1 MPDLTL
7 DSCACAV
14 SHLPSYFLLSISCHL
29 NPWVLDCCHL
39 YLPYPLAICQTV
51 QPSVLLWSSEI
62 LHLNFP
68 CSDQGPLASKL
79 ESQTIICLWGY
90 TLIQKMYKR
99 YIQKIISLWG
109 DLLKHIL
116 LEYIVDLFVWLEIEN
131 ITEKIRP

>member
-39 YLPYPLAICQTV
+39 YLPYPLAICQTI

-62 LHLNFP
+62 LHLNFS
-68 CSDQGPLASKL
+68 CSDQGPLASSL
-79 ESQTIICLWGY
+79 ESQTDNLFVGIS
-90 TLIQKMYKR
+90 TDTKDV
-99 YIQKIISLWG
+99 QKIYTKDNIFVKRSTKAHTIRIYCGFVCLVG
-109 DLLKHIL
+109 NR
-116 LEYIVDLFVWLEIEN
+116 EYN
-131 ITEKIRP
+131 